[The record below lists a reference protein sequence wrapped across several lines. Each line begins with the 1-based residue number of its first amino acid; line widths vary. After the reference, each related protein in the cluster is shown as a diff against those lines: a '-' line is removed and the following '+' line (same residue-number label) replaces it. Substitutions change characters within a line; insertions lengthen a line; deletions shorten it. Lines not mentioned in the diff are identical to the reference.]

1 MAIAIWWEQTPI
13 LAAGTYPNRLMT
25 VNGCDSIVTLNLT
38 VNPTYNEVLNEAI
51 CMGENFLFEGNIYTA
66 SGTYTNRLTTIEG
79 CDSIITLN
87 LTVNPTYNEV
97 LNEVICD
104 GDSYM
109 VGANAYTAAGTY
121 PNRLMTVNGCDSIV
135 TLNLTVNPTYNEVL
149 NEAIC
154 MGENFLFEGNIYTA
168 SGTYTNRLTTIEG
181 CDSIITLNLT
191 VNPTYNE
198 VLNEVICNGD
208 SYMVGTNVLYWKLE
222 HILTV

>member
-1 MAIAIWWEQTPI
+1 
-13 LAAGTYPNRLMT
+13 
-25 VNGCDSIVTLNLT
+25 
-38 VNPTYNEVLNEAI
+38 
-51 CMGENFLFEGNIYTA
+51 
-66 SGTYTNRLTTIEG
+66 
-79 CDSIITLN
+79 
-87 LTVNPTYNEV
+87 
-97 LNEVICD
+97 
-104 GDSYM
+104 
-109 VGANAYTAAGTY
+109 
-121 PNRLMTVNGCDSIV
+121 MTVNGCDSIV

-208 SYMVGTNVLYWKLE
+208 SYMVGTNSYTGSWN
-222 HILTV
+222 IS